1 MPFSFFSQKT
11 WGCNSEV
18 WHYHVEIF
26 YSFQNPAISLPH
38 TTTIMLVAKK
48 WNKREWDFLSVYK
61 MLWHEISRIMLAE
74 RFMRV
79 KKLWGQEKKFLRLE
93 KERGTAPWRS
103 TLYTNTTLQRL
114 YNTRK
119 LHLFFC
125 VLGTKLHKIA
135 YTKQVQLYKVN
146 KKSLVP
152 NLQLFFK
159 AKQKRL

>member
-1 MPFSFFSQKT
+1 M
-11 WGCNSEV
+11 
-18 WHYHVEIF
+18 HYHVEEIF
-26 YSFQNPAISLPH
+26 YSFQNSAISLPH

-48 WNKREWDFLSVYK
+48 WNKREWDFLSLYK

-119 LHLFFC
+119 LHLFFVC
-125 VLGTKLHKIA
+125 WEQSYTKLLTLLRKF
-135 YTKQVQLYKVN
+135 N
-146 KKSLVP
+146 CKKSIEN
-152 NLQLFFK
+152 NLQLFLK
-159 AKQKRL
+159 AKQKSSIDIKIRYHQKD